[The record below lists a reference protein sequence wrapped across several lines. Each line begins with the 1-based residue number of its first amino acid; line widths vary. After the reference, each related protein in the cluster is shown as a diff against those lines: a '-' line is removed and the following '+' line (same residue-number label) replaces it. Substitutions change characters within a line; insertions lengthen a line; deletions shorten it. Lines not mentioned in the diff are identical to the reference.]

1 MNHRNL
7 SLLSCAVAALL
18 ANATPAH
25 AEGYTLKNIVANR
38 QIYMPEIIDPNM
50 VNAWGLAIRPAGAG
64 GHFWINNTD
73 TGTVSLYVGD
83 VGGKELFQDDV
94 KLITLPAADPK
105 AEHSTP
111 TGQVFNG
118 VETEF
123 VVTHDG
129 ITGPSKFIFCTEDG
143 TIIGWTE
150 KKNEDGSFIRPSHG
164 VIMVDHSKEGAIYKG
179 ITVSV
184 NREGGNRLYA
194 VDFANNRVDMFD
206 ASFKP
211 VSVEGAFARPA
222 GVPADYAPFNV
233 QELGGIL
240 YITYAKL
247 TKEPGE
253 EEQGTGLGYLA
264 AFDYDGKLIREFEG
278 GKDLDAPWG
287 LAIAPADFGHASGRL
302 LVGNFGDGKIVTYDL
317 ATGKQEG
324 VLKRPDGSPLE
335 VEGLW
340 GMLFGNGQS
349 LGDANALYYAAG
361 PAEEADG
368 VFGKIVWT
376 P

>member
-1 MNHRNL
+1 MMYRKMT
-7 SLLSCAVAALL
+7 LLSCVAITLFSPSQAK
-18 ANATPAH
+18 
-25 AEGYTLKNIVANR
+25 AEGYILQNLVANR
-38 QIYMPEIIDPNM
+38 QIYMPEIVDPQM

-83 VGGKELFQDDV
+83 VGGKKLFQDDV
-94 KLITLPAADPK
+94 KRITLPAADPK

-150 KKNEDGSFIRPSHG
+150 KKNDDGTFIRPSHG
-164 VIMVDHSKEGAIYKG
+164 VIAVDQSKQGAIYKG

-194 VDFANNRVDMFD
+194 VDFANNRVDIFD
-206 ASFKP
+206 SSFKP
-211 VSVEGAFARPA
+211 LKIEGAFAHPA
-222 GVPADYAPFNV
+222 GVPSDHAPFNV

-240 YITYAKL
+240 YITYARL

-264 AFDYDGKLIREFEG
+264 AFDYEGKLIREFEG
-278 GKDLDAPWG
+278 RKDLDAPWG
-287 LAIAPADFGHASGRL
+287 LAIATADFGQASGRL
-302 LVGNFGDGKIVTYDL
+302 LVGNFGNGKIVTFDL
-317 ATGKQEG
+317 ESGKQAG
-324 VLKRPDGSPLE
+324 VLKRPDGNPLE

-340 GMLFGNGQS
+340 GILFGNGQS